1 MRYILSVALGVCIGL
16 AMVNHDQ
23 NKQTAPASIEEA
35 DRVVFSS
42 DVVRLEALKAA
53 VRVEFTGDLGEGIL
67 GTYSAKKNLISI
79 KCPEAETSIALYG
92 TIAHEATHFAIQT
105 AAKKGIKDEET
116 IAYMVGYTTE
126 KIIEKIN
133 CNQQ

>member
-67 GTYSAKKNLISI
+67 GTYSAKKNLISKI
-79 KCPEAETSIALYG
+79 KFCTLNFSFYG
-92 TIAHEATHFAIQT
+92 FIPNVI
-105 AAKKGIKDEET
+105 
-116 IAYMVGYTTE
+116 
-126 KIIEKIN
+126 
-133 CNQQ
+133 C